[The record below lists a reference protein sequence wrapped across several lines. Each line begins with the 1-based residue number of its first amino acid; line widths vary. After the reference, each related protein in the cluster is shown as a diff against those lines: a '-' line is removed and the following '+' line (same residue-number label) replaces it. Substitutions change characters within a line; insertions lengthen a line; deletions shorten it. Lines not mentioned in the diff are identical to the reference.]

1 MTDHYLADDA
11 DSRTVWNDGCIVPQ
25 IISLFRQRMAAA
37 LFVPY
42 LHQQYADN
50 RVFSMVR
57 AKKAYNV
64 SMPQPLLISGVSFHF
79 VWGFGEMKRGRGAN
93 SRGTLPS
100 PPLKPTNTTFSLS
113 TLNALCDIERWSFT
127 LTLNQCIAMCYC
139 TLHYGTLWTS
149 LRYNLIGSHYSLSLC
164 SFPEEQFPAVD

>member
-25 IISLFRQRMAAA
+25 IISLFRQRMAA

-42 LHQQYADN
+42 CIN
-50 RVFSMVR
+50 NMPTIGFFPRSMVR
-57 AKKAYNV
+57 AKKATSV
-64 SMPQPLLISGVSFHF
+64 SMPQPFLKSGVSFHF
-79 VWGFGEMKRGRGAN
+79 VWGLEEMKRGRGAN
-93 SRGTLPS
+93 SRGLCHLRLLNQP
-100 PPLKPTNTTFSLS
+100 NFSLS

-139 TLHYGTLWTS
+139 TLHYWTTWSS

-164 SFPEEQFPAVD
+164 SFPEVQFPAVD

>member
-50 RVFSMVR
+50 RVFFHGKGQKSNLR
-57 AKKAYNV
+57 INAAILPYKRRI
-64 SMPQPLLISGVSFHF
+64 ISSCLRVGRD
-79 VWGFGEMKRGRGAN
+79 GEG
-93 SRGTLPS
+93 
-100 PPLKPTNTTFSLS
+100 
-113 TLNALCDIERWSFT
+113 ERS
-127 LTLNQCIAMCYC
+127 
-139 TLHYGTLWTS
+139 
-149 LRYNLIGSHYSLSLC
+149 
-164 SFPEEQFPAVD
+164 

>member
-25 IISLFRQRMAAA
+25 IISLFRQRMAA

-57 AKKAYNV
+57 AKKATYV
-64 SMPQPLLISGVSFHF
+64 SMLQSFLISGVSFHL
-79 VWGFGEMKRGRGAN
+79 VWGLEEMKRGRGAN
-93 SRGTLPS
+93 SRGLCHLRLLNQPTQLLASSHSMHCAILNDGPS
-100 PPLKPTNTTFSLS
+100 PLLS
-113 TLNALCDIERWSFT
+113 TNALQCAIALFIMEQRGARWDI
-127 LTLNQCIAMCYC
+127 I
-139 TLHYGTLWTS
+139 
-149 LRYNLIGSHYSLSLC
+149 
-164 SFPEEQFPAVD
+164 